1 MFHTL
6 VFEVSLSF
14 TEWMEKKKQY
24 STPPSPIIMQEK
36 SDPKLIQT

>member
-14 TEWMEKKKQY
+14 TEWMEKNNIQH
-24 STPPSPIIMQEK
+24 PPIIMKEK

>member
-14 TEWMEKKKQY
+14 TEWMEKNNIQ
-24 STPPSPIIMQEK
+24 PPPPIIMQEK